1 MIDRFCRAVQTMR
14 SHLSEACRMQINLGD
29 RIIVAGQVLLVDEID
44 REGWLV
50 TASDRFGCHHDVYL
64 SDITCIETTACL
76 LTRSELPRYAVSV
89 L

>member
-1 MIDRFCRAVQTMR
+1 
-14 SHLSEACRMQINLGD
+14 MQINLGD

>member
-14 SHLSEACRMQINLGD
+14 SHLSEAYRMQINIGD

-44 REGWLV
+44 REIWLV
-50 TASDRFGCHHDVYL
+50 TAFDRFGYQHEVYL

-76 LTRSELPRYAVSV
+76 LTRSELPRYAASV